1 MPETERLLL
10 IGGARAARVTS
21 ACSGSLAARA
31 LGVCAL
37 ILSGT
42 FSCSTM
48 PTGPSSGA
56 EFVVADRSDAGPGL
70 ALVNIAGTEYR
81 RITGPGGGPVWMPD
95 GHRDAVG
102 RVDAQFCSRV

>member
-37 ILSGT
+37 IVSGT

-70 ALVNIAGTEYR
+70 ALVNIGGTEYR
-81 RITGPGGGPVWMPD
+81 RIAGPGDRKSV
-95 GHRDAVG
+95 V
-102 RVDAQFCSRV
+102 